1 MNGDIMKKAYPKVD
15 ALFTEIINYAHNI
28 DFTKLHVEFIKIDT
42 FVSFLIE
49 YFLFLASGT
58 FNLYYL
64 VSPISLYVLKCYV
77 WYPLRSRRQTGL

>member
-1 MNGDIMKKAYPKVD
+1 MRI
-15 ALFTEIINYAHNI
+15 THNI

-64 VSPISLYVLKCYV
+64 VSPISLYVLK
-77 WYPLRSRRQTGL
+77 

>member
-1 MNGDIMKKAYPKVD
+1 M
-15 ALFTEIINYAHNI
+15 FTEIINYAHNI

-64 VSPISLYVLKCYV
+64 VSPISLYVLKCYEYGILTFPPSNGV
-77 WYPLRSRRQTGL
+77 VRMCRYLGIKTGE